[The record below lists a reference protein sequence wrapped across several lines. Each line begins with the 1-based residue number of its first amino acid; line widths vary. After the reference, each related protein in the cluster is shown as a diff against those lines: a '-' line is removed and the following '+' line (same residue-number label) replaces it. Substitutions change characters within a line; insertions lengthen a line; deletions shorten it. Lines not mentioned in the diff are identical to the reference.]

1 MKKER
6 FSFEAVYLKGHVYV
20 FRSVGN
26 SKNLV
31 KTVEKYSPL
40 TDKWNVATE
49 MFDDRLN
56 FRACSFINKVFI
68 LGSHFYDSYDD
79 DDPLATSSSLD

>member
-1 MKKER
+1 MKL
-6 FSFEAVYLKGHVYV
+6 FILKGHVYV
-20 FRSVGN
+20 FRGVDN
-26 SKNLV
+26 SKDSV

-56 FRACSFINKVFI
+56 FRACSFTNKVFI
-68 LGSHFYDSYDD
+68 LGGRFYDSYDD
-79 DDPLATSSSLD
+79 NDPLVTSSSLD